1 MRYLFFSPSPPLG
14 TILPLSC
21 LLLSSQCCTM
31 MRMISQQSENKT
43 KFSDYATL
51 QQSPSLPLTPLPLSL
66 SVSLPAPLPIC
77 ISSLIMQIMRD
88 SKIFSVSQSL
98 LSNCQL
104 SHIHT
109 HELTHTH
116 TWSHSRICQCFL
128 FVCGFVSFVF
138 GAHRQHQR
146 SSLGHLLVSVPF
158 SGPVRSLFGVC
169 SGPVVAII
177 VIYY

>member
-1 MRYLFFSPSPPLG
+1 MQLCSSH
-14 TILPLSC
+14 PLS
-21 LLLSSQCCTM
+21 LS
-31 MRMISQQSENKT
+31 
-43 KFSDYATL
+43 
-51 QQSPSLPLTPLPLSL
+51 PLSLSL

-88 SKIFSVSQSL
+88 LKIFSVSQSL

-109 HELTHTH
+109 HELTHTHTH

-158 SGPVRSLFGVC
+158 SGPVRSLFGAC
-169 SGPVVAII
+169 RRHHRNLLLKCH
-177 VIYY
+177 